1 MSECSDTK
9 ETGVR
14 SQETGGSRRAS
25 PVPPQAA
32 GFGLQVAGARARRLG
47 RLGRLAIGV
56 LAIAA
61 LGFAVSQAG
70 RLPGSAGELLRA
82 NIETDRDTT
91 GLFYTEVDGWHEWL
105 VR

>member
-1 MSECSDTK
+1 M
-9 ETGVR
+9 GY
-14 SQETGGSRRAS
+14 
-25 PVPPQAA
+25 
-32 GFGLQVAGARARRLG
+32 GLWAVGARARR
-47 RLGRLAIGV
+47 RARLAVGV

-91 GLFYTEVDGWHEWL
+91 ALFYTEVDGWDEWPSRAVEGAA
-105 VR
+105 VRP